1 MTKLEFQIT
10 AEDHKKRLDEFLF
23 GKLHK
28 ISKKYLRELV
38 KTEKCEVNGEL
49 KNRGYVLK
57 TNDFVEIELE
67 ISERKIIEPELI
79 PLEIVFED
87 AQLLVV
93 NKPAGMLVHPTL
105 GVRRGT
111 LLNALAFYLNAENDY
126 KNFLRAGLVHRLDRE
141 TSGLMIVAK
150 NARSHRILSGHFKRK
165 LIEKRYFAI
174 VEGAVEANEGEI
186 NAPIGRFEEERVWN
200 VKHDGKPAETRFWT
214 KKRFSGA
221 TLLELEPVTGRT
233 NQLRIHLAHIEHPI
247 IGDEKYGGREFARLC
262 LHAFRLAFWHP
273 NGNIRLEFE
282 TPLPDSIKAPGEI
295 S

>member
-10 AEDHKKRLDEFLF
+10 AEDHKKRLDDFLF

-28 ISKKYLRELV
+28 ISKKYLRDLI

-49 KNRGYVLK
+49 KNRGYILK

-67 ISERKIIEPELI
+67 ISERKIIEPEPI

-87 AQLLVV
+87 AEILVV
-93 NKPAGMLVHPTL
+93 DKPAGMLVHPTF
-105 GVRRGT
+105 GIRCGT
-111 LLNALAFYLNAENDY
+111 LLNALAFYLNAKNDY

-141 TSGLMIVAK
+141 TSGLMIIAK

-165 LIEKRYFAI
+165 LIEKRYFAF
-174 VEGAVEANEGEI
+174 VEGVVKANEGEI
-186 NAPIGRFEEERVWN
+186 NAPVGRFEQERAWN
-200 VKHDGKPAETRFWT
+200 VKPDGKPAVTRFWT

-233 NQLRIHLAHIEHPI
+233 NQLRIHLAHVGHPI
-247 IGDEKYGGREFARLC
+247 IGDEKYGGSENSRLC
-262 LHAFRLAFWHP
+262 LHAFRLAFHHP
-273 NGNIRLEFE
+273 NGGARLEFE
-282 TPLPDSIKAPGEI
+282 SKAVDFAELAAKAG
-295 S
+295 